1 MKKVISIAIA
11 VGMIGILMQAN
22 GENSN
27 VITYDTANS
36 VMLSNNRTLKN
47 LAIEERKMFVKYN
60 SAVQD
65 TKNLRTDGVTY
76 KFGGMEFFFEYDD
89 YTKLDLTMA
98 KEYTPEEL
106 KYYWNKMINNKIITE
121 KSLSLNLRDVYLGLM
136 KSDKDYELSQK
147 KLQLAK
153 NKHEISQLK
162 FEQGLITKQD
172 LEESEYELLKAEKS
186 VDEAKRNRE
195 NMVRSLNSMLGVDI
209 STEYDLVEFDE
220 LRRDISFK
228 PLEYYVEKALTERHE
243 IKSIEEELRLKELK
257 KGLIEKSRLF
267 KKSYS
272 LMDQY
277 EELEFEI
284 ETLNVKLEKVKFD
297 IENEIKKAYIEIKN
311 DLNTIA
317 STTET
322 INIQKKALD
331 KLKNQYERGLISK
344 TILDEMEIQIEE
356 LENTKE
362 IVLYG
367 YNTKIMK
374 LEEAAGLGPAY

>member
-1 MKKVISIAIA
+1 
-11 VGMIGILMQAN
+11 MQAN